1 MWELLPPPQA
11 DKQSDGAPRQQDF
24 ANVSLLLLPPQC
36 IIYAPSKWVSAAE
49 ILLGNVCISTLSTF
63 LNLLK
68 SPSAKSNIATAKLLF
83 SLVVHIVLVLSFS
96 YHAKWSDVLLWKVS
110 LQQCSILNDSNRRS
124 VRSKMLPITI
134 FGDGGRGVDLRLGFV
149 RWSAPWRFPSITAA
163 GQNCK
168 SNGNFGSKSLFLRQN
183 WKCRGR
189 LRGVFYAGQSRIDLT
204 CRQK

>member
-1 MWELLPPPQA
+1 MSFGGRDIAWQCLHFNTFHFSEFTQIALRQVQHCHCQA
-11 DKQSDGAPRQQDF
+11 SVFPCR
-24 ANVSLLLLPPQC
+24 SYCPC
-36 IIYAPSKWVSAAE
+36 
-49 ILLGNVCISTLSTF
+49 TF
-63 LNLLK
+63 
-68 SPSAKSNIATAKLLF
+68 
-83 SLVVHIVLVLSFS
+83 FS
-96 YHAKWSDVLLWKVS
+96 YHVKWSDVLLWKVS

-134 FGDGGRGVDLRLGFV
+134 FGDGGCGVDLRLGFV